1 MGKTY
6 KESKNKHERS
16 ESKSYEKMEKRMGTE
31 AEYKKGSKSANRG
44 YKGKY

>member
-6 KESKNKHERS
+6 KEGKNKHERS
-16 ESKSYEKMEKRMGTE
+16 ESKAYERMEQKSRTE